1 MTVGRE
7 GEGEGEGEMLTR
19 YQELE
24 KTLKEEEYVVRT
36 QGTEGEEEG
45 WVCALTALNEVLGTP
60 YWWATPA

>member
-1 MTVGRE
+1 MTVGR
-7 GEGEGEGEMLTR
+7 EGEGEGEMLTR

-24 KTLKEEEYVVRT
+24 KTLKEGEYVVRT

-45 WVCALTALNEVLGTP
+45 WECALTALNEVRSS